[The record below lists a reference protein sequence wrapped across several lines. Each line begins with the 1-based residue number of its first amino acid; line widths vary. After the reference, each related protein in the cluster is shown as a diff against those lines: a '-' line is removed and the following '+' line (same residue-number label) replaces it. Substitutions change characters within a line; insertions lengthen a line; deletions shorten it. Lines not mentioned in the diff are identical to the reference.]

1 MNKSHF
7 YMLLS
12 NGLIAIMLLSL
23 SVLTFMDP
31 VKSVVMQDTY
41 KVFYNGNL
49 NSKNISLMFNVYWG
63 NEYLNK
69 IIDVLNQNDV
79 KATFFVGGIWVNKF
93 NDEFLK
99 IVDSGCEIGNHGYF
113 HKSQDNLSYQ
123 QNQDE
128 ILSTHKLVKEL
139 CGINMNLFAPP
150 SGAYNDTTLQAAKNL
165 GYNTI
170 MWTRDTIDW
179 RDQDEQVLY
188 NRAINNLKGGDLIL
202 MHPTNAT
209 ANILDKVIKY
219 IKSNGFNLV
228 FVSQNILNSA

>member
-228 FVSQNILNSA
+228 FVNQNILNSA